1 MEYKNILLEQRDN
14 IAVLFL
20 NRPNKLNAFTFS
32 MMEEIIAALD
42 SLEADDS
49 VHAVIITGKGR
60 AFCAGADLSSGQ
72 DTFNPSFDD
81 FAVQESDLE
90 ETLEAFLLLECIN
103 AVQESDFRRD
113 SGGILTLRMYK
124 FLKPIVVACNGPAV
138 GIGASMQLAADIR
151 LASDQ
156 ARFGF
161 VFNNRGIVPDACSSW
176 FLPKI
181 VGISRALEL
190 TYSGRII
197 DAQEALQLN
206 LVSSIHD
213 SENLLSNAVDITK
226 KMVQNSAPVSISL
239 TRQMLWRSLE
249 SSGPYDAHV
258 IESKAIDSRGAS
270 EDAKEGVSS
279 FLEKRPAEF
288 KNKVSSDMPEFFP
301 WWKDTN

>member
-1 MEYKNILLEQRDN
+1 MDYKTILVEQRDN

-32 MMEEIIAALD
+32 MMEEIISALD
-42 SLEADDS
+42 SLEANDS
-49 VHAVIITGKGR
+49 IHAVIISGKGR

-72 DTFNPSFDD
+72 EIFNPSFDD
-81 FAVQESDLE
+81 F
-90 ETLEAFLLLECIN
+90 

-113 SGGILTLRMYK
+113 SGGILTLRIYK

-181 VGISRALEL
+181 IGIANALEL

-197 DAQEALQLN
+197 DATEALKLN
-206 LVSSIHD
+206 LVSSVHD
-213 SENLLSNAVDITK
+213 SESLLTDAVNITK
-226 KMVQNSAPVSISL
+226 KMIQNSAPVSISL

-279 FLEKRPAEF
+279 FLEKRPAKF
-288 KNKVSSDMPEFFP
+288 KNKVSSDMPKFFP
-301 WWKDTN
+301 WWE

>member
-1 MEYKNILLEQRDN
+1 MDYKNILLEQRDN
-14 IAVLFL
+14 IAVLSL

-32 MMEEIIAALD
+32 MMEEMIDALD
-42 SLEADDS
+42 ALDADDN
-49 VHAVIITGKGR
+49 VHALIITGKGR

-72 DTFNPSFDD
+72 ETFNPSFDD
-81 FAVQESDLE
+81 F
-90 ETLEAFLLLECIN
+90 

-124 FLKPIVVACNGPAV
+124 FLKPIVIACNGPAV
-138 GIGASMQLAADIR
+138 GIGASMQLAADVR

-181 VGISRALEL
+181 VGISSALEL

-197 DAQEALQLN
+197 DASEALKLN

-213 SENLLSNAVDITK
+213 PENLLDNAIDFTK
-226 KMVQNSAPVSISL
+226 NMVKNSAPVSIAV

-249 SSGPYDAHV
+249 GSGPYDAHIV
-258 IESKAIDSRGAS
+258 ESKAIDSRGAS

-279 FLEKRPAEF
+279 FLEKRAAEF
-288 KNKVSSDMPEFFP
+288 KNKVSLDMPPFFP
-301 WWKDTN
+301 WWK

>member
-1 MEYKNILLEQRDN
+1 MDYKTILVEQRDN

-32 MMEEIIAALD
+32 MMEEIISALD
-42 SLEADDS
+42 SLEANDS
-49 VHAVIITGKGR
+49 IHAVIISGKGR

-72 DTFNPSFDD
+72 ETFNPSFDD
-81 FAVQESDLE
+81 F
-90 ETLEAFLLLECIN
+90 

-138 GIGASMQLAADIR
+138 GIGASLQLAADIR

-181 VGISRALEL
+181 IGIANALEL

-197 DAQEALQLN
+197 DATEALKLN
-206 LVSSIHD
+206 LVSSVHD
-213 SENLLSNAVDITK
+213 AESLLTDAVNITK
-226 KMVQNSAPVSISL
+226 KMIQNSAPVSISL
-239 TRQMLWRSLE
+239 TRQMLWRSLD

-270 EDAKEGVSS
+270 QDAKEGVSS
-279 FLEKRPAEF
+279 FLVKRPAKF
-288 KNKVSSDMPEFFP
+288 KNKVSSDMPKFFP
-301 WWKDTN
+301 WWE

>member
-1 MEYKNILLEQRDN
+1 MDYKTILVEQRDN

-32 MMEEIIAALD
+32 MMEEMITALD
-42 SLEADDS
+42 VLDADDS
-49 VHAVIITGKGR
+49 VHALIITGKGR

-72 DTFNPSFDD
+72 DTFNPSFDN
-81 FAVQESDLE
+81 F
-90 ETLEAFLLLECIN
+90 

-124 FLKPIVVACNGPAV
+124 FLKPIVMACNGPAV

-213 SENLLSNAVDITK
+213 SEKLLSNALDITK

-270 EDAKEGVSS
+270 GDAKEGVSS
-279 FLEKRPAEF
+279 FLEKRPAKF
-288 KNKVSSDMPEFFP
+288 KNKVSSDMPKFFP
-301 WWKDTN
+301 WWE

>member
-1 MEYKNILLEQRDN
+1 VDFKNILLEQREN

-32 MMEEIIAALD
+32 MMEEIISALD

-81 FAVQESDLE
+81 FAVQER
-90 ETLEAFLLLECIN
+90 
-103 AVQESDFRRD
+103 DFRRD

-213 SENLLSNAVDITK
+213 SEDLLSSAVDITK

-279 FLEKRPAEF
+279 FLGKRPAEF

>member
-1 MEYKNILLEQRDN
+1 MDYKNILLERRDN
-14 IAVLFL
+14 IAVLSL
-20 NRPNKLNAFTFS
+20 NRPNKLNAFTFP
-32 MMEEIIAALD
+32 MMEEMIDALD
-42 SLEADDS
+42 VLDADDNI
-49 VHAVIITGKGR
+49 HALIITGKGR

-72 DTFNPSFDD
+72 ERFNPSFDD
-81 FAVQESDLE
+81 F
-90 ETLEAFLLLECIN
+90 

-124 FLKPIVVACNGPAV
+124 FLKPIVIACNGPAV
-138 GIGASMQLAADIR
+138 GVGASMQLAADIR

-181 VGISRALEL
+181 VGISSALEL

-197 DAQEALQLN
+197 DASEALKLN

-213 SENLLSNAVDITK
+213 PENLLDNALDFAK
-226 KMVQNSAPVSISL
+226 NMVKNSAPVSIAV

-249 SSGPYDAHV
+249 GSGPYDAHIV
-258 IESKAIDSRGAS
+258 ESKAMDSRGAS
-270 EDAKEGVSS
+270 EDAKEGISS
-279 FLEKRPAEF
+279 FLEKRTAEF
-288 KNKVSSDMPEFFP
+288 KNKVSLDMPSFFP
-301 WWKDTN
+301 WWK

>member
-1 MEYKNILLEQRDN
+1 MDFKNILLEQREN

-32 MMEEIIAALD
+32 MMEEIISALD

-81 FAVQESDLE
+81 FAVQER
-90 ETLEAFLLLECIN
+90 
-103 AVQESDFRRD
+103 DFRRD

-213 SENLLSNAVDITK
+213 SEDLLSSAVDITK

-279 FLEKRPAEF
+279 FLGKRPAEF

>member
-1 MEYKNILLEQRDN
+1 VEYKNILLEQQDN
-14 IAVLFL
+14 IAVLSL

-32 MMEEIIAALD
+32 MMEEMIGVLDALD
-42 SLEADDS
+42 ADDS
-49 VHAVIITGKGR
+49 IHALIITGKGR

-72 DTFNPSFDD
+72 ETFNPSFDD
-81 FAVQESDLE
+81 FAVQED
-90 ETLEAFLLLECIN
+90 
-103 AVQESDFRRD
+103 DFRRD

-124 FLKPIVVACNGPAV
+124 FLKPIVIACNGPAV

-181 VGISRALEL
+181 VGISSALEL

-197 DAQEALQLN
+197 DASEALKLN

-213 SENLLSNAVDITK
+213 SENLLDYAIDFAKN
-226 KMVQNSAPVSISL
+226 MVKNSAPVSIAL

-249 SSGPYDAHV
+249 GSGPYDAHIV
-258 IESKAIDSRGAS
+258 ESKAIDSRGAS
-270 EDAKEGVSS
+270 KDAKEGVSS
-279 FLEKRPAEF
+279 FLEKRAAEF
-288 KNKVSSDMPEFFP
+288 KNQVSSDMPEFFP

>member
-1 MEYKNILLEQRDN
+1 MDYKNILLEQRDN

-32 MMEEIIAALD
+32 MMEEIVHALD
-42 SLEADDS
+42 IIEADDS
-49 VHAVIITGKGR
+49 LHAVIISGKGR

-72 DTFNPSFDD
+72 DTFNPSFDN
-81 FAVQESDLE
+81 FAIE
-90 ETLEAFLLLECIN
+90 EN
-103 AVQESDFRRD
+103 DFRRD

-124 FLKPIVVACNGPAV
+124 FSKPIVMACNGPAV

-151 LASDQ
+151 LASYE

-181 VGISRALEL
+181 IGISQALEL
-190 TYSGRII
+190 TYSGKII
-197 DAQEALQLN
+197 DAKEALKIHLI
-206 LVSSIHD
+206 SSIHNSD
-213 SENLLSNAVDITK
+213 DLLDDAVEITQN
-226 KMVQNSAPVSISL
+226 MVKNSAPVSIAL

-249 SSGPYDAHV
+249 GSGPYEAHI

-270 EDAKEGVSS
+270 EDAKEGVNS
-279 FLEKRPAEF
+279 FLEKRSAEF
-288 KNKVSSDMPEFFP
+288 KNKISTDMPDFFP
-301 WWKDTN
+301 WWEDNP

>member
-1 MEYKNILLEQRDN
+1 MEYKNILLEQQDN
-14 IAVLFL
+14 IAVLSL

-32 MMEEIIAALD
+32 MMEEMIAALD
-42 SLEADDS
+42 ALDADDS
-49 VHAVIITGKGR
+49 VHALIITGKGR

-81 FAVQESDLE
+81 FAVQESD
-90 ETLEAFLLLECIN
+90 
-103 AVQESDFRRD
+103 FRRD

-124 FLKPIVVACNGPAV
+124 FLKPIVMACNGPAV

-213 SENLLSNAVDITK
+213 SEKLLSNALDITK

>member
-1 MEYKNILLEQRDN
+1 MDFKNILLEQREN

-32 MMEEIIAALD
+32 MMEEIISALD

-81 FAVQESDLE
+81 FAVQES
-90 ETLEAFLLLECIN
+90 N
-103 AVQESDFRRD
+103 FRRD

-124 FLKPIVVACNGPAV
+124 FLKPIVMACNGPAV

-213 SENLLSNAVDITK
+213 SEKLLSNALDITK

-301 WWKDTN
+301 WWEDTY

>member
-1 MEYKNILLEQRDN
+1 MEYKNILLEQQDN
-14 IAVLFL
+14 IAVLSL

-32 MMEEIIAALD
+32 MMEEMIAALD
-42 SLEADDS
+42 ALDADDS
-49 VHAVIITGKGR
+49 VHALIITGKGR

-81 FAVQESDLE
+81 F
-90 ETLEAFLLLECIN
+90 

>member
-1 MEYKNILLEQRDN
+1 MDFKNILLEQREN

-32 MMEEIIAALD
+32 MMKEIISALD
-42 SLEADDS
+42 SLEGDDS

-81 FAVQESDLE
+81 F
-90 ETLEAFLLLECIN
+90 

-213 SENLLSNAVDITK
+213 SENLLSNALDITK

>member
-1 MEYKNILLEQRDN
+1 VDFQNILLEQREN

-20 NRPNKLNAFTFS
+20 NRPHKLNAFTFS
-32 MMEEIIAALD
+32 MMEEIISALD

-72 DTFNPSFDD
+72 ETFNPSFDD
-81 FAVQESDLE
+81 FAVQE
-90 ETLEAFLLLECIN
+90 N
-103 AVQESDFRRD
+103 DFRRD

-213 SENLLSNAVDITK
+213 SENLLSNAVDIAK

>member
-1 MEYKNILLEQRDN
+1 MDYKNILLEQRDN
-14 IAVLFL
+14 IAVLSL

-32 MMEEIIAALD
+32 MMEEMIDALD
-42 SLEADDS
+42 ALDADDN
-49 VHAVIITGKGR
+49 VHALIITGKGR

-72 DTFNPSFDD
+72 ETFNPSFDD
-81 FAVQESDLE
+81 F
-90 ETLEAFLLLECIN
+90 

-124 FLKPIVVACNGPAV
+124 FLKPIVIACNGPAV
-138 GIGASMQLAADIR
+138 GIGASMQLAADVR

-181 VGISRALEL
+181 VGISSALEL

-197 DAQEALQLN
+197 DASEALKLN
-206 LVSSIHD
+206 LISSIHD
-213 SENLLSNAVDITK
+213 SENLLDNAIDFAK
-226 KMVQNSAPVSISL
+226 NMVKNSAPVSIAV

-249 SSGPYDAHV
+249 GSGPYDAHIV
-258 IESKAIDSRGAS
+258 ESKAIDSRGAS
-270 EDAKEGVSS
+270 KDAKEGVSS
-279 FLEKRPAEF
+279 FLEKRVAEF
-288 KNKVSSDMPEFFP
+288 KNKVSLDMPSFFP
-301 WWKDTN
+301 WWK

>member
-1 MEYKNILLEQRDN
+1 MDYKNILLEQRDN
-14 IAVLFL
+14 IAVLSL

-32 MMEEIIAALD
+32 MMKEMIDALD
-42 SLEADDS
+42 ALDADDNI
-49 VHAVIITGKGR
+49 HALIITGKGR

-72 DTFNPSFDD
+72 ETFNPSFDD
-81 FAVQESDLE
+81 F
-90 ETLEAFLLLECIN
+90 

-113 SGGILTLRMYK
+113 SGGILTLRMYQ
-124 FLKPIVVACNGPAV
+124 FLKPIVIACNGPAV
-138 GIGASMQLAADIR
+138 GIGASMQLAADVR

-181 VGISRALEL
+181 VGISSALEL

-197 DAQEALQLN
+197 DASEALKLN

-213 SENLLSNAVDITK
+213 SENLLDNALDFAK
-226 KMVQNSAPVSISL
+226 NMVKNSAPVSMAV

-249 SSGPYDAHV
+249 GSGPYDAHIV
-258 IESKAIDSRGAS
+258 ESKAIDSRGAS

-279 FLEKRPAEF
+279 FLEKRTAEF
-288 KNKVSSDMPEFFP
+288 KNKVSLDMPSFFP
-301 WWKDTN
+301 WWK

>member
-1 MEYKNILLEQRDN
+1 VDFQNILLEQRDN

-32 MMEEIIAALD
+32 MMEEIISALD

-49 VHAVIITGKGR
+49 IHAVIITGKGR

-72 DTFNPSFDD
+72 ETFNPSFDD
-81 FAVQESDLE
+81 FAVQEH
-90 ETLEAFLLLECIN
+90 
-103 AVQESDFRRD
+103 DFRRV

-197 DAQEALQLN
+197 DAQEALRLN

-213 SENLLSNAVDITK
+213 SESLLSDAVDITK

-270 EDAKEGVSS
+270 EDAREGVSS

-288 KNKVSSDMPEFFP
+288 KNKVSSDMPKFFP

>member
-1 MEYKNILLEQRDN
+1 MDYKNILLEQRDN
-14 IAVLFL
+14 IAVLSL

-32 MMEEIIAALD
+32 MMEEIIHALD
-42 SLEADDS
+42 ALDIDDGI
-49 VHAVIITGKGR
+49 HALIITGKGR
-60 AFCAGADLSSGQ
+60 AFCAGADLSSGKE
-72 DTFNPSFDD
+72 TFNPSFDD
-81 FAVQESDLE
+81 FAVQES
-90 ETLEAFLLLECIN
+90 N
-103 AVQESDFRRD
+103 FRRD

-124 FLKPIVVACNGPAV
+124 FLKPIVIACNGPAV
-138 GIGASMQLAADIR
+138 GIGASMQLAADVR

-181 VGISRALEL
+181 VGISSALEL

-197 DAQEALQLN
+197 DASEALKLN

-213 SENLLSNAVDITK
+213 SENLLDNAIDFVK
-226 KMVQNSAPVSISL
+226 NMVKNSAPVSIAL

-249 SSGPYDAHV
+249 GSGPYDAHV
-258 IESKAIDSRGAS
+258 VESKAIDSRGAS

-279 FLEKRPAEF
+279 FLEKRGAEF
-288 KNKVSSDMPEFFP
+288 KNKVSLDMPSFFP
-301 WWKDTN
+301 WWK

>member
-1 MEYKNILLEQRDN
+1 MDYKNILLEQRDN
-14 IAVLFL
+14 IAILSL
-20 NRPNKLNAFTFS
+20 NRPHKLNAFTFS
-32 MMEEIIAALD
+32 MMEEIISALD
-42 SLEADDS
+42 SLDVDDS
-49 VHAVIITGKGR
+49 IDALIITGKGR

-72 DTFNPSFDD
+72 ETFNPSFDD
-81 FAVQESDLE
+81 FAVQEL
-90 ETLEAFLLLECIN
+90 
-103 AVQESDFRRD
+103 DFRRD

-151 LASDQ
+151 LASNQ

-206 LVSSIHD
+206 LISSIHD
-213 SENLLSNAVDITK
+213 SEDLLSNAVDITK

-279 FLEKRPAEF
+279 FLEKRTAKF
-288 KNKVSSDMPEFFP
+288 KNKVSLDMPSFFP
-301 WWKDTN
+301 WWDDKVE

>member
-1 MEYKNILLEQRDN
+1 VDFQNILLEQRDN

-32 MMEEIIAALD
+32 MMKEIISALD
-42 SLEADDS
+42 FLEADDS

-72 DTFNPSFDD
+72 ETFNPSFDD
-81 FAVQESDLE
+81 F
-90 ETLEAFLLLECIN
+90 

-113 SGGILTLRMYK
+113 SGGILTLRMYN

-161 VFNNRGIVPDACSSW
+161 VFCNRGIVPDACSSW

-181 VGISRALEL
+181 VGISNALEL

-213 SENLLSNAVDITK
+213 SENLLSNAVDIAKT
-226 KMVQNSAPVSISL
+226 MVQNSAPVSISL

-279 FLEKRPAEF
+279 FLEKRPAKF

>member
-1 MEYKNILLEQRDN
+1 MDFKNILLEQREN

-32 MMEEIIAALD
+32 MMEEIISALD

-81 FAVQESDLE
+81 FAVQESD
-90 ETLEAFLLLECIN
+90 
-103 AVQESDFRRD
+103 FRRD

-124 FLKPIVVACNGPAV
+124 FLKPIVMACNGPAV

-213 SENLLSNAVDITK
+213 SEDLLSSAVDITK

-301 WWKDTN
+301 WWEDTN

>member
-1 MEYKNILLEQRDN
+1 MEYKNILLEQQDN
-14 IAVLFL
+14 IAVLSL

-32 MMEEIIAALD
+32 MMEEMIAALD
-42 SLEADDS
+42 SLDADDS
-49 VHAVIITGKGR
+49 VHALIITGKGR

-81 FAVQESDLE
+81 FA
-90 ETLEAFLLLECIN
+90 I
-103 AVQESDFRRD
+103 QESDFRRD

-124 FLKPIVVACNGPAV
+124 FLKPIVMACNGPAV

-213 SENLLSNAVDITK
+213 SEKLLSNALDITK

>member
-1 MEYKNILLEQRDN
+1 MEYKNILLEQQDN
-14 IAVLFL
+14 IAVLSL

-32 MMEEIIAALD
+32 MMEEMIAVLDALD
-42 SLEADDS
+42 ADDS
-49 VHAVIITGKGR
+49 VHALIITGKGR

-72 DTFNPSFDD
+72 ETFNPSFDD
-81 FAVQESDLE
+81 FAVQED
-90 ETLEAFLLLECIN
+90 
-103 AVQESDFRRD
+103 DFRRD

-124 FLKPIVVACNGPAV
+124 FLKPIVIACNGPAV

-181 VGISRALEL
+181 VGISSALEL

-197 DAQEALQLN
+197 DASEALKLN

-213 SENLLSNAVDITK
+213 SENLLDNAIDFAK
-226 KMVQNSAPVSISL
+226 NMVKNSAPVSIAL

-249 SSGPYDAHV
+249 GSGPYDAHIV
-258 IESKAIDSRGAS
+258 ESKAIDSRGAS
-270 EDAKEGVSS
+270 KDAKEGVSS
-279 FLEKRPAEF
+279 FLEKRAAEF
-288 KNKVSSDMPEFFP
+288 KNQVSSDMPEFFP

>member
-1 MEYKNILLEQRDN
+1 MDYKTILVEQRDD

-20 NRPNKLNAFTFS
+20 NRPSKLNAFTFS
-32 MMEEIIAALD
+32 MMEEIISALD
-42 SLEADDS
+42 SLEANDS
-49 VHAVIITGKGR
+49 IHAVIITGKGR

-72 DTFNPSFDD
+72 ETFNPSFDD
-81 FAVQESDLE
+81 F
-90 ETLEAFLLLECIN
+90 

-181 VGISRALEL
+181 IGIANALEL

-197 DAQEALQLN
+197 DATEALKLN
-206 LVSSIHD
+206 LVSSVHD
-213 SENLLSNAVDITK
+213 SESLLTDAVNITK
-226 KMVQNSAPVSISL
+226 KMIQNSAPVSISL

-279 FLEKRPAEF
+279 FLEKRPAKF
-288 KNKVSSDMPEFFP
+288 KNKVSSDMPKFFP
-301 WWKDTN
+301 WWE

>member
-1 MEYKNILLEQRDN
+1 MDFQNILLEQREN

-20 NRPNKLNAFTFS
+20 NRPHKLNAFTFS
-32 MMEEIIAALD
+32 MMEEIISALD

-72 DTFNPSFDD
+72 ETFNPSFDD
-81 FAVQESDLE
+81 FAVQE
-90 ETLEAFLLLECIN
+90 N
-103 AVQESDFRRD
+103 DFRRD

-213 SENLLSNAVDITK
+213 SENLLSNAVDIAKT
-226 KMVQNSAPVSISL
+226 MVQNSAPVSISL

>member
-1 MEYKNILLEQRDN
+1 MDYKTILVEQRDN

-32 MMEEIIAALD
+32 MMEEIISALD
-42 SLEADDS
+42 SLEANDS
-49 VHAVIITGKGR
+49 IHAVIITGKGR

-72 DTFNPSFDD
+72 ETFNPSFDD
-81 FAVQESDLE
+81 FAVQESD
-90 ETLEAFLLLECIN
+90 
-103 AVQESDFRRD
+103 FRRD
-113 SGGILTLRMYK
+113 SGCILTLRMYK

-181 VGISRALEL
+181 IGIANALEL

-197 DAQEALQLN
+197 DATEALKLN
-206 LVSSIHD
+206 LVSSVHD
-213 SENLLSNAVDITK
+213 SESLLTDAVNITK
-226 KMVQNSAPVSISL
+226 KMIQNSAPVSISL

-270 EDAKEGVSS
+270 VDAKEGVSS
-279 FLEKRPAEF
+279 FLEKRPAKF
-288 KNKVSSDMPEFFP
+288 KNKVSLDMPKFFP
-301 WWKDTN
+301 WWE